1 MAEEKDVGEQ
11 PSEEGE
17 GTKKKINL
25 KAIVMI
31 AGCAVGQV
39 VLILVVLWFAKSA
52 TNTPV
57 PIQAAEMV
65 GQPDMVEI
73 SITPKDPDAKI
84 KAVNAKSG
92 QIVYWVLKVH
102 LQVPKAQADYVSDK
116 LEANEHFVKQEITTI
131 VSACD
136 PVLLQQEADHATLK
150 RQIRF
155 ALSKVLGK
163 GTVNAVLISE
173 CIPAML
179 E

>member
-1 MAEEKDVGEQ
+1 MAEEKDVEEQ
-11 PSEEGE
+11 TAEGE
-17 GTKKKINL
+17 TGKKQINL
-25 KAIVMI
+25 KSILMI
-31 AGCAVGQV
+31 AGFAVGQIVIIFVAVWV
-39 VLILVVLWFAKSA
+39 VKSM
-52 TNTPV
+52 THTPA
-57 PIQAAEMV
+57 PIQAHEVV
-65 GQPDMVEI
+65 GQPDMVELALN
-73 SITPKDPDAKI
+73 PKDPEAKI

-92 QIVYWVLKVH
+92 QIVYWVLKIH
-102 LQVPKAQADYVSDK
+102 LQVPKSQADYVAQR
-116 LEANEHFVKQEITTI
+116 LESNQNFIKQEITTI
-131 VSACD
+131 VGACD